1 MSDTSVRWESQL
13 KWNESLDI
21 YIIFQTAVWGG
32 EQQLHHLGLDVS
44 PQSAVQEVEE
54 GEREAE
60 HGAGHDEV
68 HTQGA
73 VGSREQEFDNI
84 G

>member
-1 MSDTSVRWESQL
+1 MKIKMEWITR
-13 KWNESLDI
+13 
-21 YIIFQTAVWGG
+21 YIIFQAAVWGG
-32 EQQLHHLGLDVS
+32 EQQFHHLGLDVS

-68 HTQGA
+68 HTEGA
-73 VGSREQEFDNI
+73 VGGRNLIILGKYWNI
-84 G
+84 V

>member
-1 MSDTSVRWESQL
+1 MKIKIDWITR
-13 KWNESLDI
+13 
-21 YIIFQTAVWGG
+21 YIIFQAAVWGG